1 MMAISTAV
9 RVAIHSIAAA
19 AVIWRVV
26 AAVRSSFRSYVRFI
40 LFIWEGDLLEDLVAQ
55 GQD

>member
-26 AAVRSSFRSYVRFI
+26 AAVRSSFRSYVKFL